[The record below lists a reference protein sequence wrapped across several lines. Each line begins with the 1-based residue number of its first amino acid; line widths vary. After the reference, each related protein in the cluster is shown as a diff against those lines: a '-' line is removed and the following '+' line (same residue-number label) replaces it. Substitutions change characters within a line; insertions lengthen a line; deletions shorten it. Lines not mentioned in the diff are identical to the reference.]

1 MNSRGIPSGSSL
13 ITQRNDL
20 NFSYTLMGY
29 KLSVITPEKDPCLT
43 GESSIGT
50 SAHCAMVVK
59 EAKIAGY
66 IRENIQNDT
75 EIAVLLL
82 HV

>member
-1 MNSRGIPSGSSL
+1 
-13 ITQRNDL
+13 
-20 NFSYTLMGY
+20 
-29 KLSVITPEKDPCLT
+29 
-43 GESSIGT
+43 
-50 SAHCAMVVK
+50 MVVK
-59 EAKIAGY
+59 EAKKIAGY